1 MKHIARFVAEMAFGK
16 RMWIASLFGAHR
28 DKMCADEGEGLPPS
42 LPESGTQGALWS
54 DPLYFPWDIPAINLP
69 GCQPLM
75 QWGYLMQTV
84 INHFPRP
91 GQVHNACLLTSLG
104 LSCGNGFL
112 KRAPV
117 CYQDMQSPIMTFQ
130 LLRCTGCLCP
140 QITEV
145 LDGFLVS
152 PVAGWP
158 LSNQD
163 IEVTC
168 VSLPFMKFKLV
179 WRKCIPASARQHER
193 QISECSDPQK

>member
-1 MKHIARFVAEMAFGK
+1 MRVRG
-16 RMWIASLFGAHR
+16 
-28 DKMCADEGEGLPPS
+28 CPPPS
-42 LPESGTQGALWS
+42 QSPGRRGRCDLILFT
-54 DPLYFPWDIPAINLP
+54 FPGDIPAINLP

-104 LSCGNGFL
+104 WSCGNRFL

-117 CYQDMQSPIMTFQ
+117 CYQDMQSPLMTFQ

-152 PVAGWP
+152 PMAGWP

-163 IEVTC
+163 IEVAR
-168 VSLPFMKFKLV
+168 VYLPFMKFKLV